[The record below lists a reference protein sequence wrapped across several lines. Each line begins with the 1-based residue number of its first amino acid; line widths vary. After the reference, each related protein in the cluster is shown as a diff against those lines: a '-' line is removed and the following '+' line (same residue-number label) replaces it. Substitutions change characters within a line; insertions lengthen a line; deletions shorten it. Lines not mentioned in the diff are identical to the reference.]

1 MHKTAEAVPTSIT
14 EFAAFSTERA
24 VLCSPLKLRKIE
36 PVEPR
41 LLIPERELPLE
52 VALIRRLT
60 ENELLYD
67 ETVLRVD
74 AINPITIEKPKKP
87 GPNAYHVEELAAEL
101 WMEDYYQKN
110 PYYDQSDLYMLW
122 TQLPEGKEKDTWRRY
137 GLYTYSELRNQ
148 RRNADDNK
156 ARMKESE
163 NVGGLMLAFR
173 RACDQFPHTMHSE
186 RIIGYDV
193 IGKYIWNDFRSN
205 INRLIRE
212 GSLST
217 NGARE
222 TLVEATSMFEEAR
235 VIAEHHDVPILYAM
249 REKLQL
255 LDSLADQMG
264 QLEEVMGMVEP
275 FVDESEW
282 FKHYTLE
289 LPQRRRILY
298 RTSESVAA

>member
-1 MHKTAEAVPTSIT
+1 LVQAFLYMHQTAEAVPSSIVQ
-14 EFAAFSTERA
+14 FAAFSRERA
-24 VLCSPLKLRKIE
+24 VLCSPLNLRKIE

-41 LLIPERELPLE
+41 LLIPERELLH
-52 VALIRRLT
+52 
-60 ENELLYD
+60 D
-67 ETVLRVD
+67 ETVLRVEP
-74 AINPITIEKPKKP
+74 INPITIEKPKKP
-87 GPNAYHVEELAAEL
+87 GPNPHHVEELAAEL
-101 WMEDYYQKN
+101 WMEDYNKKN

-122 TQLPEGKEKDTWRRY
+122 TQLPEGNEKDRWRRY
-137 GLYTYSELRNQ
+137 GLYTYIELRDQ

-156 ARMKESE
+156 ERMKESQ
-163 NVGGLMLAFR
+163 NIGGLMLAFR

-193 IGKYIWNDFRSN
+193 IGKYIWRDFRSN
-205 INRLIRE
+205 LDRLILE

-217 NGARE
+217 NIARD
-222 TLVEATSMFEEAR
+222 TLVEAASMFESAR
-235 VIAEHHDVPILYAM
+235 VAAEQHDTSLLYAM
-249 REKLQL
+249 KGKLPL
-255 LDSLADQMG
+255 LDSLAEQMG

-282 FKHYTLE
+282 FKYYTLE